1 MANETQGDKR
11 PVYQPGIYEH
21 KESGTSIEAL
31 SPVQADALVRQG
43 FVYVGTEPKEKTKVS
58 KDKE

>member
-11 PVYQPGIYEH
+11 PVYPPGFYEH
-21 KESGTSIEAL
+21 KDSGTSIEAL
-31 SPVQADALVRQG
+31 STVQADALVRQG
-43 FVYVGTEPKEKTKVS
+43 FVYFGTEAPNVKTT